1 MHYVHGRSMLKGFHE
16 CTLPFNFCRLV
27 IQLDMSYTREK
38 MQARGN
44 LLLQRTTMICIKSA

>member
-1 MHYVHGRSMLKGFHE
+1 MHYVHCRSMLKGFHE

-44 LLLQRTTMICIKSA
+44 LLLQRTTMICIKFA